1 MAAVGRRV
9 RSGFHPQLGTLS
21 RRGSLFFLHLTQH
34 HVSTTH
40 TYRYLPKDIY
50 TNTMMNRLIASHHV
64 RHALLRSSSRT
75 VVVSRSRLV
84 AAPSIHGIRF
94 FSDINKDEQKVEATT
109 TEEEEE
115 VVVENKFE
123 KELLE
128 LKNKSA
134 VELKDLKDQLLRS
147 LAEQE
152 NTRRIAKRDVASAKQ
167 FAIKSFATA
176 LLDTSDNLERAL
188 QAVLPEDLLKDTDNT
203 HHPATTNPV
212 LLTLYEGIQMTESG
226 LNKALEKNG
235 LVKFGKVGEI
245 FDPNKHE
252 ALFEYPDP
260 TKTPGTVGQIMKAG
274 FLLNERVLR
283 PAEVGVIKK

>member
-1 MAAVGRRV
+1 
-9 RSGFHPQLGTLS
+9 
-21 RRGSLFFLHLTQH
+21 
-34 HVSTTH
+34 
-40 TYRYLPKDIY
+40 
-50 TNTMMNRLIASHHV
+50 MMNRLIASHHV

-109 TEEEEE
+109 TTTEEEKEEEE

-252 ALFEYPDP
+252 ALFEYPD
-260 TKTPGTVGQIMKAG
+260 TTQTPGTVGQIMKAG

>member
-1 MAAVGRRV
+1 LGEGGLASIRR
-9 RSGFHPQLGTLS
+9 REHF
-21 RRGSLFFLHLTQH
+21 LFVVPFF
-34 HVSTTH
+34 SCASH
-40 TYRYLPKDIY
+40 TYIHHTSKSSSVKDIPKDIR
-50 TNTMMNRLIASHHV
+50 TMMNRLIASHHV

-115 VVVENKFE
+115 EVVVVESNKFE

-188 QAVLPEDLLKDTDNT
+188 QAVPEDLLKDTDT
-203 HHPATTNPV
+203 HPATNPV

-252 ALFEYPDP
+252 ALFEYPD
-260 TKTPGTVGQIMKAG
+260 TTQTPGTVGQIMKAG